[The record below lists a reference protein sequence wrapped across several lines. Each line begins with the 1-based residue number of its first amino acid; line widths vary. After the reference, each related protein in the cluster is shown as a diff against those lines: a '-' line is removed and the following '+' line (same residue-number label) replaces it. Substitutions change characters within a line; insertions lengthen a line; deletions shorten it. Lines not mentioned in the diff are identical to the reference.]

1 MEVVTRMTHLNNKI
15 TEKQKNIMR
24 DWFFERFEDPAERC
38 PCEEGEYI
46 YIYGGPYYAS
56 DEIHSE
62 FDGVFSKKVIKQV
75 IDDLNSECQMW
86 SKIPTK
92 DWYYNEFDFTSPI
105 DNFYAHIIQV
115 QELSNI
121 SIKQNL
127 ENSFFK
133 LLYVNIIT
141 ILETYLRD
149 TFLNKLFFGDAL
161 KKFIKTNKDIL
172 KKNYRLCDIYQ
183 HNNFVNDEIKEYISE
198 VLWHNLPKVC
208 EFYKITFEVDFPEFG
223 NLFEAVKT
231 RHDIVHRNGKDK
243 DDVEFQIYKK
253 DVIALLQDVENF
265 VKQLEQNFKEKDK
278 LVLDKLSKDLI
289 DDF

>member
-1 MEVVTRMTHLNNKI
+1 MTRLNNKI
-15 TEKQKNIMR
+15 IEKQKNIMR
-24 DWFFERFEDPAERC
+24 DWFFERFENPAERC
-38 PCEEGEYI
+38 PYEDGEYI
-46 YIYGGPYYAS
+46 YIYGGPYYAE

-62 FDGVFSKKVIKQV
+62 FDEVFPKKVINQV
-75 IDDLNSECQMW
+75 IDDLNSECHMW
-86 SKIPTK
+86 SRIPTE
-92 DWYYNEFDFTSPI
+92 DWYYNEFDFASPK
-105 DNFYAHIIQV
+105 DNFDAHLIQL

-149 TFLNKLFFGDAL
+149 TFLNKLFLGDAL
-161 KKFIKTNKDIL
+161 KKFIETNKDIL

-198 VLWHNLPKVC
+198 VLWHNLPKVS
-208 EFYKITFEVDFPEFG
+208 EFYKIAFEVNFPEFG
-223 NLFEAVKT
+223 NLFKAVKT

-265 VKQLEQNFKEKDK
+265 VKNLEQNFKDK
-278 LVLDKLSKDLI
+278 EDKELDKITQELFG
-289 DDF
+289 DF